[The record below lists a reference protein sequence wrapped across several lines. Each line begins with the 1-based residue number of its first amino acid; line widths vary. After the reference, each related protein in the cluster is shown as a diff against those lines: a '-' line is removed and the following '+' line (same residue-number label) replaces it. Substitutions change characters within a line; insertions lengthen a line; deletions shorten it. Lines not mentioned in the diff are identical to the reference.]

1 MEKIAIYGAGQ
12 YGQIF
17 YAALSNTGVEID
29 FFIDTDPSKTE
40 LYSKPVYRIEKI
52 PLETTI
58 YISVLNLSDRIKEEL
73 TLLGYQN
80 ICTFIETLKQFPTIM
95 NEVSKRNFLWM
106 RSNPL
111 DMIDTDKIHQFR
123 ELLSDNK
130 SLHTLDQITAFR
142 NTYDMNYYPYPDGE
156 KEYFPSDV
164 PILDNLTSVRF
175 IDCGAYIGD
184 TVADLMKTNKSIE
197 SVVSFEP
204 DKQNFQKLLSETK
217 KHQGQFITLNA
228 GVWSTNTL
236 VNFSNDN
243 SSFSKIGEDGSFIPV
258 MALDQTVFSAR
269 PNYIKMDI
277 EGAEQEALK
286 GSREIIQTYSP
297 HLAICLYHRPQDFW
311 EIPLMIHE
319 MNPHYSMYLRV
330 HEHMGLSTVL
340 YCIPKSGVLND

>member
-1 MEKIAIYGAGQ
+1 MEKIAIYGAGE
-12 YGQIF
+12 YGRIF
-17 YAALSNTGVEID
+17 YAALNNAGIKID

-40 LYSKPVYRIEKI
+40 LYSKPVYCIEKI

-58 YISVLNLSDRIKEEL
+58 YISVLSISDRIKEEL

-80 ICTFIETLKQFPTIM
+80 VCTFIETLKLFPTIM
-95 NEVSKRNFLWM
+95 NEVSKRSFLWM

-123 ELLSDNK
+123 TLLSDNK
-130 SLHTLDQITAFR
+130 SLHVLDQITAFR
-142 NTYDMNYYPYPDGE
+142 KTYDMNHYPHPDGE

-164 PILDNLTSVRF
+164 PILDNLVTVRF

-184 TVADLMKTNKSIE
+184 TVADLIETKKSIE
-197 SVVSFEP
+197 YVVSFEP

-228 GVWSTNTL
+228 GVWSTNTH

-243 SSFSKIGEDGSFIPV
+243 SSFSKIGEVGSFIPV
-258 MALDQTVFSAR
+258 MALDQTVFFAQ

-277 EGAEQEALK
+277 EGAEQEAIK

-297 HLAICLYHRPQDFW
+297 NLAICLYHHPQDFW

-319 MNPHYSMYLRV
+319 INPNYSMYLRV

-340 YCIPKSGVLND
+340 YCIPKSGALND

>member
-1 MEKIAIYGAGQ
+1 MEKIAIYGAGE
-12 YGQIF
+12 YGRIF
-17 YAALSNTGVEID
+17 FAALNNAGIKID

-40 LYSKPVYRIEKI
+40 LYSKPVYCIEKI
-52 PLETTI
+52 PHETTI
-58 YISVLNLSDRIKEEL
+58 YISVLSVSDRIKEEL
-73 TLLGYQN
+73 ILLGYQN
-80 ICTFIETLKQFPTIM
+80 VYAFIETLKQFPKIM

-111 DMIDTDKIHQFR
+111 DMINIDKINQFR
-123 ELLSDNK
+123 TLLSDSK
-130 SLHTLDQITAFR
+130 SLHILDQITAFR
-142 NTYDMNYYPYPDGE
+142 RTYDMNHYPYPDDE

-164 PILDNLTSVRF
+164 PILDNLATVRF
-175 IDCGAYIGD
+175 IDCGAYTGD
-184 TVADLMKTNKSIE
+184 TVADLIETKKSIDYI
-197 SVVSFEP
+197 VSFEP

-228 GVWSTNTL
+228 GVWSMNTF

-243 SSFSKIGEDGSFIPV
+243 SSFSKVGEVGSFIPV
-258 MALDQTVFSAR
+258 MALDQTVFFTQ

-297 HLAICLYHRPQDFW
+297 NLAICLYHRPQDFW

-319 MNPHYSMYLRV
+319 INPNYSMYLRV

-340 YCIPKSGVLND
+340 YCIPKSGALND